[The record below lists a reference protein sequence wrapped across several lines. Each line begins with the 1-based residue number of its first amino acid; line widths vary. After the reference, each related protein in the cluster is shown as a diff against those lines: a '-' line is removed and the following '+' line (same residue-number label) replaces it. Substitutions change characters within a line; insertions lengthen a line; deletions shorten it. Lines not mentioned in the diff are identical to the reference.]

1 VIASFIYWYIS
12 RKTRGN
18 INHNKLSLGGLIMEN
33 GKQIRITSMEIAQL
47 WSQYL
52 NDSGSICILTYF
64 LEKAEDVEIKPVIE
78 YALELSKKHIEKL
91 NSIFT
96 EENYAIPHGFK
107 IEEDV
112 DLTAPRLYSDI
123 YVLNFLHQM
132 SMIGLT
138 TYSASLSG
146 SSRADITDFYMDCV
160 SETMQLFKMSKDLL
174 LSKGLYIRSPYLPNL
189 ERADFV
195 KNQRFIW
202 DIVGEKRPL
211 IASEISNLF
220 SNIQRNSL
228 GAATLAGFCQ
238 VAQDKKV
245 KQFFVRGIEIAK
257 KHVKLFGKK
266 FEDSYLPVP
275 TTWATEITN
284 STVYTFS
291 DKLMMFFTTALI
303 GLSIG
308 YYGTGVA
315 QSPRVDIGVMYNRL
329 MVEIQLYSEDGS
341 NIMINNKWLEQPP
354 IASDRNAL
362 AKE

>member
-1 VIASFIYWYIS
+1 
-12 RKTRGN
+12 
-18 INHNKLSLGGLIMEN
+18 MEN
-33 GKQIRITSMEIAQL
+33 GKQIRITSMEITQL
-47 WSQYL
+47 WAQYL
-52 NDSGSICILTYF
+52 NDSGSMCILTYF
-64 LEKAEDVEIKPVIE
+64 LEKAEDAEIKPVIE

-91 NSIFT
+91 TSIFT
-96 EENYAIPHGFK
+96 EEKHAIPHGFK

-112 DLTAPRLYSDI
+112 DLNAPRLYSDN
-123 YVLNFLHQM
+123 YVLNFIHQM
-132 SMIGLT
+132 SMVGLT

-146 SSRADITDFYMDCV
+146 STRADITDFYMECL
-160 SETMQLFKMSKDLL
+160 SETVQLFKKSKDLL

-195 KNQRFIW
+195 KKQRFVW
-202 DIVGEKRPL
+202 DIIGEKRPL
-211 IASEISNLF
+211 IASEISNIF
-220 SNIQRNSL
+220 ANVQRNAL

-238 VAQDKKV
+238 VAQDKQV

-257 KHVKLFGKK
+257 KHIKLFGKK
-266 FEDSYLPVP
+266 FEESYLPVP

-315 QSPRVDIGVMYNRL
+315 QSPRVDIGIMYNRL

-354 IASDRNAL
+354 IASDRDEL
-362 AKE
+362 AKANLNS